1 VIVGSQQIGRGFEHE
16 TDTKVGL
23 MAGGNGPECISRTNV
38 KAVGKRSGQGDRVRF
53 RDKGDGVGGGA
64 EGVLEAVGYE
74 FLIGKRIHAHEVK
87 EFTGMIRQGGD
98 ELDRWGDFPD
108 GGVVPEK
115 KDKFFGEAEA
125 LAFDGEIGSAGD
137 EVEGGAE

>member
-16 TDTKVGL
+16 TDTKFGL

-115 KDKFFGEAEA
+115 GDKFFGEAEA